1 MKTVEGWLLGVQ
13 VSGCRAVLWVK
24 TVGGRVRLIDAYR
37 PDLYLEPRGVEA
49 GHLRYL
55 LEEKDDLRDVTLER
69 RVSSLR
75 GMELKTVLRVQVDA
89 AEVYRRVVSRLEA
102 SPFVE
107 AVYDVDMS
115 HAQRYLCDRGLIPMG
130 RLTAEVG
137 SRGRVK
143 TIRSH
148 PLDLAPRPPPLRVL
162 RFEIRWSSGE
172 ALRVLED
179 EDRGEAPPALVPVG
193 ELLGFLDEE
202 DPDIIVCTT
211 RDLSD
216 AQRYCRANGLP
227 RFGVVKGDE
236 AHLWKGRVHVQPH
249 TYDAL
254 GLAGV
259 AERVQYNREDPQTSA
274 DWGSGRA
281 IESRQCY
288 EARTRGILIPRS
300 GDFQPVMTLWEMAH
314 LDHGGL
320 ILTPDVGLHENV
332 GVLDFESMFPS
343 LMVTR
348 NISYETVRQR
358 TGEGFVVDFTRE
370 ALDRRL
376 HFKHMRRTLEEG
388 SQEWAWCEG
397 RQEALKAVLFCTYG
411 YSGCWA
417 NRFGNFDT
425 FMEINRVA
433 RETLVESMNV
443 ARRRGYR
450 ALYGN
455 NDSLFLKRPGAAP
468 EDYRALADEI
478 SAHTGLSMA
487 VDKVFRYLVLLPQKG
502 EERTGAANRYYGR
515 TVEGRYVHRG
525 IELRRSNTPPYVAGV
540 QGRAIEA
547 LLGRGTV
554 EEVCTLGVDAAVAV
568 IEEACRRLRRG
579 TVPEEELWATT
590 VLRRSPAGYKAKL
603 PHVAAAEA
611 LELQRMKVDAW
622 TPVNYVY
629 VDAGHS
635 NRFRRVRPGGYG
647 GKVDAEKYVE
657 LVREAGRS
665 VLMPFDVELDEPGPQ
680 PVPLT
685 RFM

>member
-1 MKTVEGWLLGVQ
+1 VKTVEGWLLGVQ

-24 TVGGRVRLIDAYR
+24 TGGGRVRLIDSYR

-49 GHLRYL
+49 EHLQYL
-55 LEEKDDLRDVTLER
+55 LEEKDDLRDITLER

-75 GMELKTVLRVQVDA
+75 NMEPKTVLRVQVDA

-130 RLTAEVG
+130 RLTAEVS

-143 TIRSH
+143 TIR
-148 PLDLAPRPPPLRVL
+148 PLQLDLGPRPPPLRVL

-172 ALRVLED
+172 ALSVLED
-179 EDRGEAPPALVPVG
+179 EDRGEAPPTLVPVK
-193 ELLGFLDEE
+193 ELLGSLEE
-202 DPDIIVCTT
+202 VDPDVIVCTT

-216 AQRYCRANGLP
+216 AQRYCRANGMP
-227 RFGVVKGDE
+227 RFGAVKGDE
-236 AHLWKGRVHVQPH
+236 AHLWKGRIHVRPY

-259 AERVQYNREDPQTSA
+259 AERVQYNREDPQASA

-314 LDHGGL
+314 LDQGGL
-320 ILTPDVGLHENV
+320 ILTPDVGIHENV

-348 NISYETVRQR
+348 NISYETVRGH
-358 TGEGFVVDFTRE
+358 TGESFVVGFTRE

-376 HFKHMRRTLEEG
+376 YFKHMRRTLEEG
-388 SQEWAWCEG
+388 SREWAWCDG

-515 TVEGRYVHRG
+515 TVEDRYVHRG
-525 IELRRSNTPPYVAGV
+525 IELRRSNTPPYVADV
-540 QGRAIEA
+540 QRRAIEV
-547 LLGRGTV
+547 LLGLGTV

-568 IEEACRRLRRG
+568 IEEACRCLRRG

-611 LELQRMKVDAW
+611 LELQRMKVEAR
-622 TPVNYVY
+622 TSVNYVY
-629 VDAGHS
+629 VDAGHG

-657 LVREAGRS
+657 LVRKAGRS
-665 VLMPFDVELDEPGPQ
+665 VLMPFEVDLEEHEPR
-680 PVPLT
+680 PVSLT
-685 RFM
+685 EFM